1 MFADKLTV
9 NNAWLDEATLVC
21 QEFTEE
27 EIRECIKAQRKQEQE
42 LTKAASAG
50 LFLTAADLRDE

>member
-1 MFADKLTV
+1 MLSGKSAKV
-9 NNAWLDEATLVC
+9 IWVDEAP
-21 QEFTEE
+21 EFHREPFTEAQ
-27 EIRECIKAQRKQEQE
+27 IRECIKAQRKQEQE